1 MFFFLTYSFIFSIL
15 NVEVIVTK
23 ISFTNNDFF
32 MKNKDSKLKSTR
44 RSKIGPIFLAVA
56 VAGTTM
62 MNMHKEPEVV
72 LDYDIPSISTIATI
86 DYTNS
91 DINDLNIIIN
101 DDDCSDTFFRG
112 VCDKLEEDGIVFSI
126 AKDSVDIDRDN
137 STVITLDQ
145 QYSAGES
152 TLIYAPYDNTRVG
165 HSDSLAVAMKSG
177 FERNGFSING
187 LSCSQIGYVQDEN
200 GNVVCNVATDTEK
213 AIDANNDTSFVTI
226 SFGTHNVDPEVV
238 VKSIEEGLARQK
250 HFLEN
255 EDNRVDLVYRANG
268 DEDINVVADYFGV
281 DTYDLKKYNNVN
293 NSTLSDS
300 QAIINPQVDNIDSFS
315 KDCDITITKVN
326 NKIFQ

>member
-1 MFFFLTYSFIFSIL
+1 M
-15 NVEVIVTK
+15 IVTK

-32 MKNKDSKLKSTR
+32 AKNKDSKLKSTGK
-44 RSKIGPIFLAVA
+44 SKIGPIFLAVA
-56 VAGTTM
+56 IAGTTLAATHEK
-62 MNMHKEPEVV
+62 NDVA
-72 LDYDIPSISTIATI
+72 LGYDIPAISTIASI
-86 DYTNS
+86 DYTNN
-91 DINDLNIIIN
+91 DINSLNIIIN
-101 DDDCSDTFFRG
+101 DDDCSDNFFRR
-112 VCDKLEEDGIVFSI
+112 VCDKLEEDGIVFNI
-126 AKDSVDIDRDN
+126 AKDSYDIDRDN
-137 STVITLDQ
+137 STVVTLDQ
-145 QYSAGES
+145 QYSAGEN

-177 FERNGFSING
+177 FERNGFLING

-226 SFGTHNVDPEVV
+226 SFGTQNVDPEIVA
-238 VKSIEEGLARQK
+238 KSIEEGLARQK
-250 HFLEN
+250 HFLDN
-255 EDNRVDLVYRANG
+255 EDGRIDLVYRANG

-281 DTYDLKKYNNVN
+281 DSYDLKKYNNVN

-315 KDCDITITKVN
+315 KDCDITITKVH